1 MGGPMRMRNFLFPLT
16 AALLALHALAAAPY
30 PAVNA
35 AGIQPE

>member
-1 MGGPMRMRNFLFPLT
+1 MGAPMRMRNFLFLLT
-16 AALLALHALAAAPY
+16 AALLAHALAAAPY

>member
-1 MGGPMRMRNFLFPLT
+1 MRMRNFLLLLT
-16 AALLALHALAAAPY
+16 AALLAQHAMAAAPY